1 MFVRYIACA
10 FLAALPSGLL
20 LASGGLVWPTPNPAF
35 QEGKPIEAFVQHTSS
50 GRVES
55 GLFGCVRNG
64 GAKFHEGLDLYPI
77 KRTRRGD
84 ALDPVYA
91 VLPGRVVHISKRSG
105 YSSYGRY
112 IVVQHDG
119 ESPAFHSLYAHMA
132 SFNPAIRVG
141 SRVEAGT
148 ELGIMGRSA
157 GGYSIPRSRSHL
169 HLELGVQLTDNFQL
183 WFDRQKLGSPN
194 RHGNWNGLNLVSVD
208 PLDFYRKMRDGAVSG
223 FDEYLKLLPVAARIR
238 VHSSKVPRFVQ
249 NYPALLRRGYAGRN
263 VVAWDIAFTE
273 FGLPKEWIPRFAE
286 EKLGGRSGEVRV
298 LAYNPK
304 LLEAQSCRHVIR
316 QRGRTASIAPATV
329 TTIKKLFGYK

>member
-1 MFVRYIACA
+1 MSVRSIVFV
-10 FLAALPSGLL
+10 LLVALPGELL

-35 QEGKPIEAFVQHTSS
+35 QAGQPIEAFVQHTSS
-50 GRVES
+50 GKVES
-55 GLFGCVRNG
+55 GLFGCTRNS

-77 KRTRRGD
+77 KRSRSGE
-84 ALDPVYA
+84 ALDPVYS
-91 VLPGRVVHISKRSG
+91 VLPGRVVHVSRKSG

-112 IVVQHDG
+112 IVVQHEG

-132 SFNPAIRVG
+132 SIDPAIKVGTRVQ
-141 SRVEAGT
+141 AGT

-169 HLELGVQLTDNFQL
+169 HLELGLQLTDNFQL
-183 WFDRQKLGSPN
+183 WFDRQKIGSPN

-208 PLDFYRKMRDGAVSG
+208 PLDFYRQMRDGIVSG
-223 FDEYLKLLPVAARIR
+223 FDEYLKRLPVAARIR
-238 VHSSKVPRFVQ
+238 VHSAKVPSFVQ

-273 FGLPKEWIPRFAE
+273 FGLPMEWTPRFTE
-286 EKLGGRSGEVRV
+286 EKLGGQSGEVRV

-304 LLEAQSCRHVIR
+304 LLEAQSCRRVIR
-316 QRGRTASIAPATV
+316 LGGDVPTIAPGTL
-329 TTIKKLFGYK
+329 TTIRKLFGYK